1 MKRLPIILLSLL
13 ALCSCKRDRMQYC
26 IEGQQFTVE
35 FFSPRI
41 AHVSVAPEGAGL
53 DHRRRRTARAPGTVI
68 SDLKDDQHGDDF
80 IMKLK
85 EDASPCLTVSSRNL
99 KTAPTATAAGTVF
112 LI

>member
-1 MKRLPIILLSLL
+1 
-13 ALCSCKRDRMQYC
+13 
-26 IEGQQFTVE
+26 
-35 FFSPRI
+35 
-41 AHVSVAPEGAGL
+41 
-53 DHRRRRTARAPGTVI
+53 VI

-85 EDASPCLTVSSRNL
+85 EDASPCLPVSSRNL